1 MQEIKAL
8 KAGWV
13 LTREEGCHRLL
24 RDAIVVVRG
33 ARIEAVLPAGTV
45 GAPTGV
51 LDLGDSLLMPGFV
64 NSHSHC
70 VSAPLFRAL
79 LEDRSFAEGQES
91 VIDKIM
97 MPLGEIMSEILSE
110 DEIEAVAAL
119 GQLEALK
126 AGSTTIVDMPRA
138 THDAFGRAARKIGL
152 RAYIHPYLISGP
164 QASWAWD
171 NGGEQD
177 PDVARAMGTFWRWR
191 EHFDE
196 GTGGRIRIGL
206 GPHATDTCSPALARQ
221 IARVRDQTGVP
232 ITVHLA
238 QGLPEMT
245 MAQQRFGTSPV
256 VYYDRVGLLDARLLA
271 AHCVYAK
278 DEDLALMAKR
288 GVTIAH
294 CPISYA
300 RSGRLAARSRFTRAG
315 VRTTIGT
322 DANSVDIIADLRM
335 AAINSKFESGDASAG
350 SAWEMV
356 EVATAMAADVLGR
369 PDLGRIEPGA
379 TADLIAIDLAQAHLQ
394 PVYDPIK
401 VLVWNGTGRDVHFV
415 MVAGE
420 ALITDGRFT
429 RGPESEI
436 VAAGAA
442 AMHRVWRRA
451 EERRVIEPVAG
462 PGAR

>member
-1 MQEIKAL
+1 MQETRAL
-8 KAGWV
+8 RAGWV
-13 LTREEGCHRLL
+13 LLRDGGHHRLH
-24 RDAIVVVRG
+24 RNATVVVRG
-33 ARIEAVLPAGTV
+33 SRIDAVLPAGAA
-45 GAPTGV
+45 GAPAGV
-51 LDLGDSLLMPGFV
+51 VDLGDSLLMPGFV
-64 NSHSHC
+64 NTHSHS

-97 MPLGEIMSEILSE
+97 MPLGEIMSEILGE

-138 THDAFGRAARKIGL
+138 NHDAFGRAARKIGL

-164 QASWAWD
+164 QASWSWD
-171 NGGEQD
+171 DDGADD
-177 PDVARAMGTFWRWR
+177 PDVERAMATFWRWR
-191 EHFDE
+191 ERFDE
-196 GTGGRIRIGL
+196 GSGGRIRIGL
-206 GPHATDTCSPALARQ
+206 GPHATDTCAPALARQ
-221 IARVRDQTGVP
+221 IARVRDQTGAP

-245 MAQQRFGTSPV
+245 LAQQRFGSSPV

-278 DEDLALMAKR
+278 DEDLALMAER

-300 RSGRLAARSRFTRAG
+300 RSGRLAARSRFLRAG

-322 DANSVDIIADLRM
+322 DANAVDIIADLRM
-335 AAINSKFESGDASAG
+335 AAINSKLESGDGTAG
-350 SAWEMV
+350 SAWELV
-356 EVATAMAADVLGR
+356 EAATATAAEVLGR
-369 PDLGRIEPGA
+369 SDLGRIEPGA
-379 TADLIAIDLAQAHLQ
+379 TADLIAINLAQAHLQ

-401 VLVWNGTGRDVHFV
+401 VTVWNGTGRDVDFV

-420 ALITDGRFT
+420 VLVKDGRFT
-429 RGPESEI
+429 RGPEQEI

-442 AMHRVWRRA
+442 AMQRVWRRA

-462 PGAR
+462 PGAL